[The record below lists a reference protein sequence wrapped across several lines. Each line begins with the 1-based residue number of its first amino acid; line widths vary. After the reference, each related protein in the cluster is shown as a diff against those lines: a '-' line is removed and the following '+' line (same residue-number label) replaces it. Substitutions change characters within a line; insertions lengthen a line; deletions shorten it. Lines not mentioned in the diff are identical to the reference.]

1 MAVNPADPG
10 ASRPLEGIRR
20 PTSDQAALERQAPRA
35 CDPALRS
42 SAGQHTDA
50 EGRVTP
56 ASPWVLA
63 GEDRSAAGSPT
74 TNAAITAPTAVMIAA
89 LTATG

>member
-20 PTSDQAALERQAPRA
+20 PASDQAALERQAPRA

-42 SAGQHTDA
+42 SAGQHT
-50 EGRVTP
+50 GTLLSTNTP
-56 ASPWVLA
+56 LMPLPVVFGVL
-63 GEDRSAAGSPT
+63 
-74 TNAAITAPTAVMIAA
+74 
-89 LTATG
+89 